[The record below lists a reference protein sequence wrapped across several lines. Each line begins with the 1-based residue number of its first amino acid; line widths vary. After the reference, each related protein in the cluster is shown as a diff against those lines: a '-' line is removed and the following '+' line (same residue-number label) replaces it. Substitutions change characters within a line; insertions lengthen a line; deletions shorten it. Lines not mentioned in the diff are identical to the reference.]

1 MTRRRSLRTGV
12 LDWWQT
18 VIDET
23 KSFVDDGIGRL
34 RDDDD
39 ERALASE
46 VAELK
51 LSLAM
56 LNARL
61 DDLAAGSSPGRVASP
76 RTGRRQL
83 SCGTPSRSWGPPT

>member
-1 MTRRRSLRTGV
+1 MTKRRSLRTGV

-23 KSFVDDGIGRL
+23 KSLVDDGIGRL

-39 ERALASE
+39 ERALASD

-51 LSLAM
+51 RSLAT
-56 LNARL
+56 LNAKL
-61 DDLAAGSSPGRVASP
+61 DDLAADSSPGPGKR
-76 RTGRRQL
+76 
-83 SCGTPSRSWGPPT
+83 

>member
-1 MTRRRSLRTGV
+1 MTKRRSLRTGV

-23 KSFVDDGIGRL
+23 KSLVDDGIGRL

-39 ERALASE
+39 EQTLASE

-51 LSLAM
+51 QSLAM
-56 LNARL
+56 LNAKL
-61 DDLAAGSSPGRVASP
+61 DSLGAGSSPGRASADP
-76 RTGRRQL
+76 TRRRAE
-83 SCGTPSRSWGPPT
+83 G